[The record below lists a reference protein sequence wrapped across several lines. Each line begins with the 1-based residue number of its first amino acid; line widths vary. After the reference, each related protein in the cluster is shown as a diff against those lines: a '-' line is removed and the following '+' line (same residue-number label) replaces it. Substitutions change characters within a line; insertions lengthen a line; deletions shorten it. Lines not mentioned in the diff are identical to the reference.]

1 MMAARKI
8 DDRRAER
15 GSLPTKLLSCGFQ
28 SANKSLIN
36 RRDYRC
42 PDLDS

>member
-8 DDRRAER
+8 TPVSRARQPSDEM
-15 GSLPTKLLSCGFQ
+15 LSCGFQ

-42 PDLDS
+42 SDLDS